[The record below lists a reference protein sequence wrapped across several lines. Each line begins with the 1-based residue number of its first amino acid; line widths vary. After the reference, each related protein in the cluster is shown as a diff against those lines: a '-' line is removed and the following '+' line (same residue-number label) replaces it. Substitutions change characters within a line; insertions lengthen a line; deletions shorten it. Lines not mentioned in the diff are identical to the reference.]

1 MLVVGRGVLPEGLFI
16 DLGEGSAMTFGSL
29 RAVLPGAFRSR
40 FLIRVA
46 PGADRD
52 AVLARLERTYYG
64 APRAQLPSE
73 VSDFGGVRRMPLLIA
88 ALAGLA
94 AAATLAGN
102 GLTSA
107 RRRRRDLAILQTLG
121 FTRGQIRGTLVSQA
135 AIVVALGTIVGVPL
149 GAGAGR

>member
-1 MLVVGRGVLPEGLFI
+1 
-16 DLGEGSAMTFGSL
+16 
-29 RAVLPGAFRSR
+29 
-40 FLIRVA
+40 
-46 PGADRD
+46 
-52 AVLARLERTYYG
+52 
-64 APRAQLPSE
+64 
-73 VSDFGGVRRMPLLIA
+73 MPLLIA

-149 GAGAGR
+149 GAGAGRWAWGAFAAHTGFASEPVTPLGATVLVVPATVVAASLIGLLPGALAARRSPAAILRAE